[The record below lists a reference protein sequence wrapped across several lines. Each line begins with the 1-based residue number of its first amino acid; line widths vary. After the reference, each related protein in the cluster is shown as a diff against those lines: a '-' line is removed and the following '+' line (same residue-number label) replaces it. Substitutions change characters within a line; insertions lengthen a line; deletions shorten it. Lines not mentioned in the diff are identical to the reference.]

1 MSGRSGDWLRGIQ
14 AVIPKSLAQM
24 RHRYAMEKISKR
36 DLAKQLGVSRG
47 DGGPGVGGGA
57 AADV

>member
-1 MSGRSGDWLRGIQ
+1 LRGIQ